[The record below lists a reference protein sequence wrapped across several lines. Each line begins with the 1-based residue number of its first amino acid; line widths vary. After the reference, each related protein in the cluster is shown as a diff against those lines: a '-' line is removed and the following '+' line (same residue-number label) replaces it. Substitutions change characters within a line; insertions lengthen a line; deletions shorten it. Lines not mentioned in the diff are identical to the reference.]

1 MKFKYFFL
9 IFFLFSCVEDVKLIN
24 RNNIQVKK
32 TFISKGFTLIYND
45 NLIKNKTIKKK
56 IDGRE
61 YVILH
66 SFLERNTF
74 VKIFNPI
81 NSKTVIAKVKYKT
94 NYPIIYNSVITSR
107 IAEDLE
113 LNYEDPY
120 VEIIEI
126 RKNDT
131 FISKKAKTF
140 EEEKNVANKA
150 PVTDININVIS
161 NVISIDLENTV
172 ISPKKNEYIINIGE
186 YYYLDS
192 AKIVKN
198 KIINEASLTNVK
210 IKKISKNKFR
220 VYVGSYSLFNA
231 MKDPYFAIS
240 KLGFEHLNVIKIN

>member
-24 RNNIQVKK
+24 SNNIQVKK
-32 TFISKGFTLIYND
+32 AFISKGFTLIYND
-45 NLIKNKTIKKK
+45 SLIKKK
-56 IDGRE
+56 ILKKRIDDRE
-61 YVILH
+61 YIILH
-66 SFLERNTF
+66 SFLKPNTY

-94 NYPIIYNSVITSR
+94 NYPIIYNSVITNR
-107 IAEDLE
+107 IAEELE

-126 RKNDT
+126 KKNNT

-140 EEEKNVANKA
+140 EEEKSVANKA
-150 PVTDININVIS
+150 PVTDININVIT
-161 NVISIDLENTV
+161 IDPENTD
-172 ISPKKNEYIINIGE
+172 IRPKKNEYIINIGE

-198 KIINEASLTNVK
+198 RLINEANLTNVK

-220 VYVGSYSLFNA
+220 VYVGSYFLFNA

-240 KLGFEHLNVIKIN
+240 KLGFEHLDVIKIN

>member
-45 NLIKNKTIKKK
+45 NLIKKKTIKKR

-66 SFLERNTF
+66 SFLERNTY

-94 NYPIIYNSVITSR
+94 NYPIIYNSVITNR
-107 IAEDLE
+107 IAEELE

-126 RKNDT
+126 RKNNT

-161 NVISIDLENTV
+161 IDPENTD
-172 ISPKKNEYIINIGE
+172 IRPKKNEYIINIGE

-192 AKIVKN
+192 AKVVKN
-198 KIINEASLTNVK
+198 RLINEANLTNVK

-220 VYVGSYSLFNA
+220 VYVGSYSFFNA

-240 KLGFEHLNVIKIN
+240 KLGFEHLDVIKIN

>member
-1 MKFKYFFL
+1 MKFKFKYLFL
-9 IFFLFSCVEDVKLIN
+9 IFFLFSCVEDVKLLN
-24 RNNIQVKK
+24 KNNMQVKK
-32 TFISKGFTLIYND
+32 AFISKGFTLIYND
-45 NLIKNKTIKKK
+45 ELIEKKTIKKR
-56 IDGRE
+56 IDSRE

-66 SFLERNTF
+66 SILERNAY

-94 NYPIIYNSVITSR
+94 NYPIIYNSVITNR
-107 IAEDLE
+107 IAEELE

-131 FISKKAKTF
+131 FIAKKAKTF
-140 EEEKNVANKA
+140 DEEKNVANKA

-161 NVISIDLENTV
+161 TDPGNTE
-172 ISPKKNEYIINIGE
+172 ITPKKNKYIIIIGE

-198 KIINEASLTNVK
+198 RLIKEANLTNVK

-220 VYVGSYSLFNA
+220 VYVGSYSLFKA

-240 KLGFEHLNVIKIN
+240 KLGFEHLDVIKIN

>member
-32 TFISKGFTLIYND
+32 TFISKGFTLVYND
-45 NLIKNKTIKKK
+45 NLIKKKTIKKR

-66 SFLERNTF
+66 SFLERNTY
-74 VKIFNPI
+74 VKILNPI

-94 NYPIIYNSVITSR
+94 NYPIIYNSVITNR
-107 IAEDLE
+107 IAEELE

-131 FISKKAKTF
+131 FIAKKAKTF
-140 EEEKNVANKA
+140 DEEKNVANKA

-161 NVISIDLENTV
+161 IDPENTD
-172 ISPKKNEYIINIGE
+172 IRPKKNEYIINIGE

-198 KIINEASLTNVK
+198 RLINEANLTNVK
-210 IKKISKNKFR
+210 IKKISENKFR
-220 VYVGSYSLFNA
+220 VYVGSYSFFNA

-240 KLGFEHLNVIKIN
+240 KLGFEHLDVIKIN

>member
-1 MKFKYFFL
+1 MKFKYLFL
-9 IFFLFSCVEDVKLIN
+9 FFFLFSCVEDVKLIN

-45 NLIKNKTIKKK
+45 NLIKKKTIKKR

-66 SFLERNTF
+66 SFLKRNTY

-94 NYPIIYNSVITSR
+94 NYPIIYNSVITNR
-107 IAEDLE
+107 IAEELE

-131 FISKKAKTF
+131 FIAKKAKTF
-140 EEEKNVANKA
+140 DEEKNVANKA

-161 NVISIDLENTV
+161 NEPENTV
-172 ISPKKNEYIINIGE
+172 IRSKKNEYIINIGE

-192 AKIVKN
+192 AKVVKN
-198 KIINEASLTNVK
+198 RLINEANLTNVK

-220 VYVGSYSLFNA
+220 VYVGSYSFFNA

-240 KLGFEHLNVIKIN
+240 KLGFEHLDVIKIN

>member
-1 MKFKYFFL
+1 MKFKFKHFFL

-24 RNNIQVKK
+24 KNNIQVKK

-45 NLIKNKTIKKK
+45 NLIKKKTIKKR

-66 SFLERNTF
+66 SFLERNTY

-94 NYPIIYNSVITSR
+94 NYPIIYNSVITNR
-107 IAEDLE
+107 IAEELE

-131 FISKKAKTF
+131 FIVKKAKTF
-140 EEEKNVANKA
+140 DEEKNVANKA

-161 NVISIDLENTV
+161 NGTENTE
-172 ISPKKNEYIINIGE
+172 ISSKKNEYIINIGE

-198 KIINEASLTNVK
+198 RLINEANLTNVK
-210 IKKISKNKFR
+210 IKKISENKFR

-240 KLGFEHLNVIKIN
+240 KLGFEHLDVIKIN

>member
-45 NLIKNKTIKKK
+45 NLIKKKTIKKR

-66 SFLERNTF
+66 SFLERNTY
-74 VKIFNPI
+74 VKILNPI

-94 NYPIIYNSVITSR
+94 NYPIIYNSVITNR
-107 IAEDLE
+107 IAEELE

-131 FISKKAKTF
+131 FIAKKAKTF
-140 EEEKNVANKA
+140 DEEINVANKA

-161 NVISIDLENTV
+161 IDPENTD
-172 ISPKKNEYIINIGE
+172 IRPKKNEYIINIGE

-198 KIINEASLTNVK
+198 RLINEANLTNVK
-210 IKKISKNKFR
+210 IKKISENKFR

-240 KLGFEHLNVIKIN
+240 KLGFEHLDVIKIN

>member
-24 RNNIQVKK
+24 RNNIKVKK

-45 NLIKNKTIKKK
+45 NLIKKKTIKKR

-66 SFLERNTF
+66 SFLERNTY
-74 VKIFNPI
+74 VKILNPI

-94 NYPIIYNSVITSR
+94 NYPIIYNSVITNR
-107 IAEDLE
+107 IAEELE

-131 FISKKAKTF
+131 FIAKKAKTF
-140 EEEKNVANKA
+140 DEEKNVANKA
-150 PVTDININVIS
+150 PITDININVIS
-161 NVISIDLENTV
+161 NEPENTE
-172 ISPKKNEYIINIGE
+172 IRSKKNEYIINIGE
-186 YYYLDS
+186 YYYFDS
-192 AKIVKN
+192 AKSVKN
-198 KIINEASLTNVK
+198 RLINEANLTNVK
-210 IKKISKNKFR
+210 IKKISENKFR
-220 VYVGSYSLFNA
+220 VYVGSYSFFNA

-240 KLGFEHLNVIKIN
+240 KLGFEHLDVIKIN

>member
-1 MKFKYFFL
+1 MKFKFKHFFL

-24 RNNIQVKK
+24 KNNIQIKK

-45 NLIKNKTIKKK
+45 NLIKKKTIKKR

-66 SFLERNTF
+66 SFLERNTY

-94 NYPIIYNSVITSR
+94 NYPIIYNSVITNR
-107 IAEDLE
+107 IAEELE

-131 FISKKAKTF
+131 FIVKKAKTF
-140 EEEKNVANKA
+140 DEEKNVANKA

-161 NVISIDLENTV
+161 NGTENTE
-172 ISPKKNEYIINIGE
+172 ISSKKNEYIINIGE

-192 AKIVKN
+192 AKVVKN
-198 KIINEASLTNVK
+198 RLINEANLTNVK
-210 IKKISKNKFR
+210 IKKISENKFR

-240 KLGFEHLNVIKIN
+240 KLGFEHLDVIKIN

>member
-24 RNNIQVKK
+24 KNNIQVKK

-45 NLIKNKTIKKK
+45 NLIKKKIIKKR

-66 SFLERNTF
+66 SFLERNTY

-94 NYPIIYNSVITSR
+94 NYPIIYNSVITNR
-107 IAEDLE
+107 IAEALE

-126 RKNDT
+126 KKNNT

-161 NVISIDLENTV
+161 IDPENTD
-172 ISPKKNEYIINIGE
+172 IRPKKNEYIINIGE

-192 AKIVKN
+192 AKVVKN
-198 KIINEASLTNVK
+198 RLINEASLTNVK

-220 VYVGSYSLFNA
+220 VYVGSYFLFNA

-240 KLGFEHLNVIKIN
+240 KLGFEHLDVIKIN

>member
-9 IFFLFSCVEDVKLIN
+9 FFFLFSCVEDVKLIN

-32 TFISKGFTLIYND
+32 TYISKGFALIYND
-45 NLIKNKTIKKK
+45 NLIKKKTIKKR
-56 IDGRE
+56 IDDRE

-66 SFLERNTF
+66 SFLERNTY
-74 VKIFNPI
+74 VKIINPI
-81 NSKTVIAKVKYKT
+81 NSRTVIAKVKYKT
-94 NYPIIYNSVITSR
+94 KYPIIYNSVITNR
-107 IAEDLE
+107 IAEELE

-120 VEIIEI
+120 VEIIQI
-126 RKNDT
+126 KRNDT

-140 EEEKNVANKA
+140 EEEKSVANKA

-161 NVISIDLENTV
+161 IDPENTD
-172 ISPKKNEYIINIGE
+172 IRPKKNEYIINIGE

-192 AKIVKN
+192 AKVVKN
-198 KIINEASLTNVK
+198 RLINEANLTNVK

-220 VYVGSYSLFNA
+220 VYVGSYFLFNA

-240 KLGFEHLNVIKIN
+240 KLGFEHLDVIKIN

>member
-45 NLIKNKTIKKK
+45 NLIKNKTIKKR

-66 SFLERNTF
+66 SFLERNTY
-74 VKIFNPI
+74 VKIINPI

-94 NYPIIYNSVITSR
+94 KYPIIYNSVITNR
-107 IAEDLE
+107 IAEELE

-131 FISKKAKTF
+131 FIAKKAKTF
-140 EEEKNVANKA
+140 DEEKNVANKA

-161 NVISIDLENTV
+161 NEPENTE
-172 ISPKKNEYIINIGE
+172 IMSKKNEYIINIGE

-192 AKIVKN
+192 AKVVKN
-198 KIINEASLTNVK
+198 RLINEANLTNVK

-220 VYVGSYSLFNA
+220 VYVGSYYLFNA
-231 MKDPYFAIS
+231 MKNPYFAIS
-240 KLGFEHLNVIKIN
+240 KLGFEHLDVIKIN

>member
-45 NLIKNKTIKKK
+45 NLIKKKTIKKR

-66 SFLERNTF
+66 SFLERNTY

-94 NYPIIYNSVITSR
+94 NYPIIYNSVITNR
-107 IAEDLE
+107 IAEELE

-131 FISKKAKTF
+131 FIAKKAKTF
-140 EEEKNVANKA
+140 DEEKNVANKA

-161 NVISIDLENTV
+161 NEPENTE
-172 ISPKKNEYIINIGE
+172 IRSKQNEYIINIGE

-192 AKIVKN
+192 AKVVKN
-198 KIINEASLTNVK
+198 RLINEANLTNVK

-220 VYVGSYSLFNA
+220 VYVGSYPFFNA

-240 KLGFEHLNVIKIN
+240 KLGFEHLDVIKIN

>member
-45 NLIKNKTIKKK
+45 SLIKKKTIKKR

-66 SFLERNTF
+66 SFLERNTY
-74 VKIFNPI
+74 VKIINPI

-94 NYPIIYNSVITSR
+94 KYPIIYNSVITNR
-107 IAEDLE
+107 IAEELE

-131 FISKKAKTF
+131 FIAKKAKTF
-140 EEEKNVANKA
+140 DEEKNVANKA

-161 NVISIDLENTV
+161 NESENTE
-172 ISPKKNEYIINIGE
+172 IMSKKNEYIINIGE

-192 AKIVKN
+192 AKVVKN
-198 KIINEASLTNVK
+198 RLINEANLTNVK

-220 VYVGSYSLFNA
+220 VYVGSYSFFNA

-240 KLGFEHLNVIKIN
+240 KLGFEHLDVIKIN

>member
-9 IFFLFSCVEDVKLIN
+9 IFFLFSCAEDVKLIG

-45 NLIKNKTIKKK
+45 NLIKEKTIKKR
-56 IDGRE
+56 IDSRE

-66 SFLERNTF
+66 SFLERNTY

-94 NYPIIYNSVITSR
+94 NYPIIYNSVITNR
-107 IAEDLE
+107 IAEELE

-131 FISKKAKTF
+131 FIAKKAKTF
-140 EEEKNVANKA
+140 DEEKNVANKA

-161 NVISIDLENTV
+161 NEPENTE
-172 ISPKKNEYIINIGE
+172 IRLKKNEYIINIGE
-186 YYYLDS
+186 YYYFDS
-192 AKIVKN
+192 AKAVKN
-198 KIINEASLTNVK
+198 RLINEANLTNVK

-220 VYVGSYSLFNA
+220 VYVGSYFFFSA

-240 KLGFEHLNVIKIN
+240 KLGFEHLDVIKIN

>member
-45 NLIKNKTIKKK
+45 NLIKEKTIKKR

-66 SFLERNTF
+66 SFLERNTY

-94 NYPIIYNSVITSR
+94 NYPIIYNSVITNR
-107 IAEDLE
+107 IAEELE

-131 FISKKAKTF
+131 FIAKKAKTF
-140 EEEKNVANKA
+140 DEEKNVANKA

-161 NVISIDLENTV
+161 NGTENTE
-172 ISPKKNEYIINIGE
+172 ISSKKNEYIINIGE

-198 KIINEASLTNVK
+198 RLINEANLTNVK
-210 IKKISKNKFR
+210 IKKISENKFR
-220 VYVGSYSLFNA
+220 VYVGSYSFFNA

-240 KLGFEHLNVIKIN
+240 KLGFEHLDVIKIN

>member
-9 IFFLFSCVEDVKLIN
+9 IFFLFSCVEDVKLID

-45 NLIKNKTIKKK
+45 NLIKEKTIKKR

-66 SFLERNTF
+66 SFLERNTY
-74 VKIFNPI
+74 VKILNPI

-94 NYPIIYNSVITSR
+94 NYPIIYNSVITNR
-107 IAEDLE
+107 IAEELE

-131 FISKKAKTF
+131 FIAKKAKTF
-140 EEEKNVANKA
+140 DEEKNVANKA

-161 NVISIDLENTV
+161 NEPENTE
-172 ISPKKNEYIINIGE
+172 IRLKKNEYIINIGE

-192 AKIVKN
+192 AKVVKN
-198 KIINEASLTNVK
+198 RLINEANLTNVK

-220 VYVGSYSLFNA
+220 VYVGSYFFFNA

-240 KLGFEHLNVIKIN
+240 KLGFEHLDVIKIN

>member
-24 RNNIQVKK
+24 KNNIQVRK
-32 TFISKGFTLIYND
+32 TFISKGFALIYND
-45 NLIKNKTIKKK
+45 NLIKEKTIKKR

-66 SFLERNTF
+66 SFLERNTY

-94 NYPIIYNSVITSR
+94 NYPIIYNSVITNR
-107 IAEDLE
+107 IAEELE

-120 VEIIEI
+120 VVIIEI
-126 RKNDT
+126 KKNDT
-131 FISKKAKTF
+131 FIAKKAKTF
-140 EEEKNVANKA
+140 DEEKNVANKA

-161 NVISIDLENTV
+161 TDPENTE
-172 ISPKKNEYIINIGE
+172 IRLKKNEYIINIGE

-198 KIINEASLTNVK
+198 RLINEANLTNVK

-220 VYVGSYSLFNA
+220 VYVGSYFLFNA

-240 KLGFEHLNVIKIN
+240 KLGFEHLDVIKIN

>member
-1 MKFKYFFL
+1 MKFKYFYL

-45 NLIKNKTIKKK
+45 NLIKKKTIKKR
-56 IDGRE
+56 IDDRE

-66 SFLERNTF
+66 SFLERNTY

-94 NYPIIYNSVITSR
+94 NYPIIYNSVITNR
-107 IAEDLE
+107 IAEELE

-131 FISKKAKTF
+131 FIAKKAKTF
-140 EEEKNVANKA
+140 DEEKNVANKA

-161 NVISIDLENTV
+161 NEPENTE
-172 ISPKKNEYIINIGE
+172 IRSKKNEYIINIGE

-198 KIINEASLTNVK
+198 RLINEANLTNVK
-210 IKKISKNKFR
+210 IKKISENKFR

-240 KLGFEHLNVIKIN
+240 KLGFEHLDVIKIN

>member
-45 NLIKNKTIKKK
+45 NLIKKKTIKKR

-66 SFLERNTF
+66 SFLERNTY
-74 VKIFNPI
+74 VKILNPI

-94 NYPIIYNSVITSR
+94 NYPIIYNSVITNR
-107 IAEDLE
+107 IAEELE

-131 FISKKAKTF
+131 FIAKKAKTF
-140 EEEKNVANKA
+140 DEEINVANKA

-161 NVISIDLENTV
+161 IDPENTD
-172 ISPKKNEYIINIGE
+172 IRPKKNEYIINIGE

-192 AKIVKN
+192 AKVVKN
-198 KIINEASLTNVK
+198 RLINEASLTNVK

-220 VYVGSYSLFNA
+220 VYVGSYFLFNA

-240 KLGFEHLNVIKIN
+240 KLGFEHLDVIKIN

>member
-45 NLIKNKTIKKK
+45 SLIKKKTIKKR

-66 SFLERNTF
+66 SFLERNTY

-94 NYPIIYNSVITSR
+94 NYPIIYNSVITNR
-107 IAEDLE
+107 IAEELE

-131 FISKKAKTF
+131 FIAKKAKTF
-140 EEEKNVANKA
+140 DEEKNVANKA

-161 NVISIDLENTV
+161 NESENTE
-172 ISPKKNEYIINIGE
+172 IMSKKNEYIINIGE

-192 AKIVKN
+192 AKVVKN
-198 KIINEASLTNVK
+198 RLINEANLTNVK

-220 VYVGSYSLFNA
+220 VYVGSYSFFNA

-240 KLGFEHLNVIKIN
+240 KLGFEHLDVIKIN

>member
-45 NLIKNKTIKKK
+45 NLIKKKTIKKR

-66 SFLERNTF
+66 SFLERNTY
-74 VKIFNPI
+74 VKILNPI

-94 NYPIIYNSVITSR
+94 NYPIIYNSVITNR
-107 IAEDLE
+107 IAEELE

-161 NVISIDLENTV
+161 IDPENTE
-172 ISPKKNEYIINIGE
+172 IRSKKNEYIINIGE

-198 KIINEASLTNVK
+198 RLINEANLTNVK
-210 IKKISKNKFR
+210 IKKISENKFR
-220 VYVGSYSLFNA
+220 VYVGSYSFFNA

-240 KLGFEHLNVIKIN
+240 KLGFEHLDVIKIN

>member
-1 MKFKYFFL
+1 MKFKFKHFFL

-24 RNNIQVKK
+24 KNNIQVKK

-45 NLIKNKTIKKK
+45 NLIKKKTIKKR

-66 SFLERNTF
+66 SFLERNTY

-94 NYPIIYNSVITSR
+94 NYPIIYNSVITNR
-107 IAEDLE
+107 IAEELE

-131 FISKKAKTF
+131 FIVKKAKTF
-140 EEEKNVANKA
+140 DEEKNVANKA

-161 NVISIDLENTV
+161 NGTENTE
-172 ISPKKNEYIINIGE
+172 ISSKKNEYIINIGE

-192 AKIVKN
+192 AKVVKN
-198 KIINEASLTNVK
+198 RLINEANLTNVK
-210 IKKISKNKFR
+210 IKKISENKFR

-240 KLGFEHLNVIKIN
+240 KLGFEHLDVIKIN

>member
-45 NLIKNKTIKKK
+45 NLIKKKTIKKR
-56 IDGRE
+56 IDSRD

-66 SFLERNTF
+66 SFLERNTY
-74 VKIFNPI
+74 VKILNPI

-94 NYPIIYNSVITSR
+94 NYPIIYNSVITNR
-107 IAEDLE
+107 IAEELE

-150 PVTDININVIS
+150 PVTDININVIF
-161 NVISIDLENTV
+161 IDPENTD
-172 ISPKKNEYIINIGE
+172 IRPKKNEYIINIGE

-192 AKIVKN
+192 AKVVKN
-198 KIINEASLTNVK
+198 RLINEANLTNVK

-220 VYVGSYSLFNA
+220 VYVGSYFLFNA

-240 KLGFEHLNVIKIN
+240 KLGFEHLDVIKIN

>member
-45 NLIKNKTIKKK
+45 NLIKKKTIKKR

-66 SFLERNTF
+66 SFLERNTY
-74 VKIFNPI
+74 VKILNPI

-94 NYPIIYNSVITSR
+94 NYPIIYNSVITNR
-107 IAEDLE
+107 IAEELE

-131 FISKKAKTF
+131 FIAKKAKTF
-140 EEEKNVANKA
+140 DEEKNVANKA

-161 NVISIDLENTV
+161 NESENTE
-172 ISPKKNEYIINIGE
+172 IRSKKNEYIINIGE

-198 KIINEASLTNVK
+198 RLINEANLTNVK
-210 IKKISKNKFR
+210 IKKISENKFR

-240 KLGFEHLNVIKIN
+240 KLGFEHLDVIKIN

>member
-24 RNNIQVKK
+24 KNNIQIKK

-45 NLIKNKTIKKK
+45 NLIKKKTIKKR
-56 IDGRE
+56 IDDRE

-66 SFLERNTF
+66 SFLERNTY

-94 NYPIIYNSVITSR
+94 NYPIIYNSVITNR
-107 IAEDLE
+107 IAEELE

-131 FISKKAKTF
+131 FIAKKAKTF
-140 EEEKNVANKA
+140 DEEKNVANKA

-161 NVISIDLENTV
+161 IDPENTD
-172 ISPKKNEYIINIGE
+172 IRPKKNEYIINIGE
-186 YYYLDS
+186 YYYLDT
-192 AKIVKN
+192 ANIVKN
-198 KIINEASLTNVK
+198 RLINEAKLSNIK
-210 IKKISKNKFR
+210 IKKISEKKFR
-220 VYVGSYSLFNA
+220 VYAGTYTLFNT
-231 MKDPYFAIS
+231 MKKTYFIIS
-240 KLGFEHLNVIKIN
+240 KLGFEHLDIIKIN

>member
-24 RNNIQVKK
+24 KNNIQVKK

-45 NLIKNKTIKKK
+45 NLIKKKTIKKR

-66 SFLERNTF
+66 SFLERNTY

-94 NYPIIYNSVITSR
+94 NYPIIYNSVITNR
-107 IAEDLE
+107 IAEELE

-161 NVISIDLENTV
+161 IDPENTD
-172 ISPKKNEYIINIGE
+172 ISPKKNKYIISIGE

-198 KIINEASLTNVK
+198 RLINEANLTNVK
-210 IKKISKNKFR
+210 IKKISENKFR

-231 MKDPYFAIS
+231 MKNPYFAIS
-240 KLGFEHLNVIKIN
+240 KLGFEHLDVIKIN

>member
-45 NLIKNKTIKKK
+45 NLIKKKTIKKR

-66 SFLERNTF
+66 SFLERNTY
-74 VKIFNPI
+74 VKILNPI

-94 NYPIIYNSVITSR
+94 NYPIIYNSVITNR
-107 IAEDLE
+107 IAEELE

-131 FISKKAKTF
+131 FIAKKAKTF
-140 EEEKNVANKA
+140 DEEKNVANKA

-161 NVISIDLENTV
+161 IDPENTD
-172 ISPKKNEYIINIGE
+172 IRPKKNEYIINIGE

-192 AKIVKN
+192 AKVVKN
-198 KIINEASLTNVK
+198 RLINEANLTNVK

-220 VYVGSYSLFNA
+220 VYVGSYSFFNA

-240 KLGFEHLNVIKIN
+240 KLGFEHLDVIKIN

>member
-1 MKFKYFFL
+1 MKFKYLFL
-9 IFFLFSCVEDVKLIN
+9 FFFLFSCVEDVKLIN

-45 NLIKNKTIKKK
+45 NLIKKKTIKKR

-66 SFLERNTF
+66 SFLKRNTY

-94 NYPIIYNSVITSR
+94 NYPIIYNSVITNR
-107 IAEDLE
+107 IAEELE

-161 NVISIDLENTV
+161 NEPENTV
-172 ISPKKNEYIINIGE
+172 IRSKKNEYIINIGE

-198 KIINEASLTNVK
+198 RLINEANLTNVK
-210 IKKISKNKFR
+210 IKKISENKFR
-220 VYVGSYSLFNA
+220 VYVGSYSFFNA

-240 KLGFEHLNVIKIN
+240 KLGFEHLDVIKIN

>member
-45 NLIKNKTIKKK
+45 NLIKNKTIKKR

-66 SFLERNTF
+66 SFLERNTY
-74 VKIFNPI
+74 VKILNPI

-94 NYPIIYNSVITSR
+94 NYPIIYNSVITNR
-107 IAEDLE
+107 IAEELE

-131 FISKKAKTF
+131 FIAKKAKTF
-140 EEEKNVANKA
+140 DEEKNVANKA

-161 NVISIDLENTV
+161 NEPENTE
-172 ISPKKNEYIINIGE
+172 IMSKKNEYIINIGE

-192 AKIVKN
+192 AKVVKN
-198 KIINEASLTNVK
+198 RLINEANLTNVK

-220 VYVGSYSLFNA
+220 VYVGSYYLFNA
-231 MKDPYFAIS
+231 MKNPYFAIS
-240 KLGFEHLNVIKIN
+240 KLGFEHLDVIKIN

>member
-1 MKFKYFFL
+1 MKFKFKYFFL

-45 NLIKNKTIKKK
+45 NLIKKKIIKKR

-66 SFLERNTF
+66 SFLERNTY

-94 NYPIIYNSVITSR
+94 NYPIIYNSVITNR
-107 IAEDLE
+107 IAEELE

-131 FISKKAKTF
+131 FIAKKAKTF
-140 EEEKNVANKA
+140 DEEKNVANKA

-161 NVISIDLENTV
+161 NEPENTE
-172 ISPKKNEYIINIGE
+172 IRSKKNEYIINIGE

-192 AKIVKN
+192 AKVVKN
-198 KIINEASLTNVK
+198 RLINEANLTNVK

-220 VYVGSYSLFNA
+220 VYVGSYFFFNA

-240 KLGFEHLNVIKIN
+240 KLGFEHLDVIKIN

>member
-45 NLIKNKTIKKK
+45 NLIKKKTIKKR

-66 SFLERNTF
+66 SFLERNTY
-74 VKIFNPI
+74 VKILNPI

-94 NYPIIYNSVITSR
+94 NYPIIYNSVITNR
-107 IAEDLE
+107 IAEELE

-131 FISKKAKTF
+131 FIAKKAKTF
-140 EEEKNVANKA
+140 DEEINVANKA

-161 NVISIDLENTV
+161 IDPENTD
-172 ISPKKNEYIINIGE
+172 IRPKKNEYIINIGE

-198 KIINEASLTNVK
+198 RLINEANLTNVK

-220 VYVGSYSLFNA
+220 VYVGSYFLFNA

-240 KLGFEHLNVIKIN
+240 KLGFEHLDVIKIN

>member
-45 NLIKNKTIKKK
+45 NLIKKKTIKKR

-66 SFLERNTF
+66 SFLERNTY
-74 VKIFNPI
+74 VKILNPI

-94 NYPIIYNSVITSR
+94 NYPIIYNSVITNR
-107 IAEDLE
+107 IAEELE

-131 FISKKAKTF
+131 FIAKKAKTF

-161 NVISIDLENTV
+161 IDPENTE
-172 ISPKKNEYIINIGE
+172 IRSKKNEYIINIGE

-192 AKIVKN
+192 AKVVKN
-198 KIINEASLTNVK
+198 RLINEANLTNVK

-220 VYVGSYSLFNA
+220 VYVGSYSFFNA

-240 KLGFEHLNVIKIN
+240 KLGFEHLDVIKIN

>member
-1 MKFKYFFL
+1 MKFKHFFL

-24 RNNIQVKK
+24 RNNIQAKK

-45 NLIKNKTIKKK
+45 NLIKKKTIKKR
-56 IDGRE
+56 IDARD

-66 SFLERNTF
+66 SFLERNTY
-74 VKIFNPI
+74 VKILNPI

-94 NYPIIYNSVITSR
+94 NYPIIYNSVITNR
-107 IAEDLE
+107 IAEELE

-131 FISKKAKTF
+131 FIAKKAKTF
-140 EEEKNVANKA
+140 DEEKNVANKA

-161 NVISIDLENTV
+161 NEPENTE
-172 ISPKKNEYIINIGE
+172 IMSKKNEYIINIGE

-198 KIINEASLTNVK
+198 RLINEANLTNVK

-220 VYVGSYSLFNA
+220 VYVGSYSFFSA
-231 MKDPYFAIS
+231 MKGPYFAIS
-240 KLGFEHLNVIKIN
+240 KLGFEHLDVIKIN

>member
-45 NLIKNKTIKKK
+45 NLIKKKTIKKR

-66 SFLERNTF
+66 SFLERNTY
-74 VKIFNPI
+74 VKILNPI

-94 NYPIIYNSVITSR
+94 NYPIIYNSVITNR
-107 IAEDLE
+107 IAEELE

-131 FISKKAKTF
+131 FIAKKAKTF
-140 EEEKNVANKA
+140 DEEINVANKA

-161 NVISIDLENTV
+161 IDPENTD
-172 ISPKKNEYIINIGE
+172 IRSKKNEYIINIGE

-198 KIINEASLTNVK
+198 RLINEANLTNVK

-220 VYVGSYSLFNA
+220 VYVGSYSFFNA

-240 KLGFEHLNVIKIN
+240 KLGFEHLDVIKIN

>member
-32 TFISKGFTLIYND
+32 TYISKGFALIYNE
-45 NLIKNKTIKKK
+45 NLIKKKTIKKR
-56 IDGRE
+56 IDSRD

-66 SFLERNTF
+66 SFLERNTY
-74 VKIFNPI
+74 VKILNPI

-94 NYPIIYNSVITSR
+94 NYPIIYNSVITNR
-107 IAEDLE
+107 IAEELE

-161 NVISIDLENTV
+161 IDPENTE
-172 ISPKKNEYIINIGE
+172 IRSKKNEYIINIGE

-192 AKIVKN
+192 AKVVKN
-198 KIINEASLTNVK
+198 RLINEANLTNVK

-220 VYVGSYSLFNA
+220 VYVGSYFLFNA

-240 KLGFEHLNVIKIN
+240 KLGFEHLDVIKIN

>member
-1 MKFKYFFL
+1 MKFKHLFL
-9 IFFLFSCVEDVKLIN
+9 FFFLFSCVEDVKLIN

-45 NLIKNKTIKKK
+45 NLIKKKTIKKR

-66 SFLERNTF
+66 SFLKRNTY

-94 NYPIIYNSVITSR
+94 NYPIIYNSVITNR
-107 IAEDLE
+107 IAEELE

-161 NVISIDLENTV
+161 NEPENTV
-172 ISPKKNEYIINIGE
+172 IRSKKNEYIINIGE

-192 AKIVKN
+192 AKVVKN
-198 KIINEASLTNVK
+198 RLINEANLTNVK
-210 IKKISKNKFR
+210 IKKISENKFR
-220 VYVGSYSLFNA
+220 VYVGSYSFFNA

-240 KLGFEHLNVIKIN
+240 KLGFEHLDVIKIN